1 MQHWRIRGVTA
12 AVWLSG
18 VWVCLNQGL
27 YWTGRPGALLLVSV
41 WLIAGAV
48 VAGGWAIS
56 TGFGQN
62 LRKTGYGP
70 HEVGTYKLALHDL
83 APFKFGS
90 SELEL
95 GTYQLGSAA
104 PRAGLWTEP
113 SVRWALLLAAGPF
126 VIAAGYAW
134 RLAAGPLSVQSTL
147 EALRLW
153 AFLGVFVAAL
163 GGLAAVKS
171 LSARRLLEAGWLL
184 IGGLLAVTALAAAY
198 GLLPIP
204 GAILRTADPAI
215 SATGAR
221 LGGLLQYPNAFGA
234 VMAAFLLERLMRL
247 ARMERAAFTRAGSWR
262 GQRAG
267 ALALL
272 FALALLLSESRGALT
287 AALGGWAAGFALLR
301 GAERRRYA
309 WHSAVFAGAAA
320 VLARG
325 LASAQ
330 LAPAPGPGALALA
343 AGLAAALLASGR
355 VASAPPRPRAPHARP
370 NAAFRAP
377 RRARAFG
384 GAALL
389 LAAPLA
395 ALPASAGFLGRGLR
409 PETAS
414 ARAAMYADAAELL
427 RRSPWLG
434 QGGDVWRHAF
444 RRVQSLPYVGSEV
457 HSGYLDLALDLGLLG
472 LACILLWLGGMSI
485 PLLRARSALLPPYL
499 VLLLHSAIDFDF
511 SYGLVW
517 LLLLWAATMG
527 IAEAGSLG
535 RLRLPVLPRP
545 GLVRGAFFRA
555 RGLLSP
561 RPLRIV
567 CSGLIAAALLLL
579 GVSGLREAE
588 SQRLQRQALAQPPE
602 AHREAAELLR
612 RSLAL
617 APYRTTVRLA
627 LAERSAPQEA
637 ASLLQA
643 GLRYEPERAELWFA
657 LGQALAQ
664 ADQPAAAEALRRG
677 IELDPFDRVKQTAA
691 LRELWGLA
699 QRLQASGG
707 LQQAEAVASVGTDL
721 YLSFLRLAEG
731 IAANPSLRNDRA
743 FRLTEE
749 AMSLGREL
757 QQRAHFYTSDAA
769 KK

>member
-1 MQHWRIRGVTA
+1 MRHWRVWGVIA

-18 VWVCLNQGL
+18 VWVCLIQGM
-27 YWTGRPGALLLVSV
+27 YWTGRPGALLLVSI

-48 VAGGWAIS
+48 AAGVWGILS
-56 TGFGQN
+56 GVRRK
-62 LRKTGYGP
+62 LRETDYGP
-70 HEVGTYKLALHDL
+70 HGAGLHEL
-83 APFKFGS
+83 TPFEIEPY
-90 SELEL
+90 ELEL
-95 GTYQLGSAA
+95 GTNKLGGAA
-104 PRAGLWTEP
+104 PLAGLWTE
-113 SVRWALLLAAGPF
+113 SAVWYAWLLAAGPF

-134 RLAAGPLSVQSTL
+134 RLAAGPLSVQSTM

-153 AFLGVFVAAL
+153 AFLGVFAAVL
-163 GGLAAVKS
+163 GTLAAAKS
-171 LSARRLLEAGWLL
+171 LRARRMLEAGWLL
-184 IGGLLAVTALAAAY
+184 LGGLLALTALAAVY
-198 GLLPIP
+198 GLLPLP
-204 GAILRTADPAI
+204 GAILRTADPAV

-234 VMAAFLLERLMRL
+234 VMAAFLLEQLMRL

-272 FALALLLSESRGALT
+272 FALGLLLSESRGALA
-287 AALGGWAAGFALLR
+287 AALGGWAAGLALLR

-309 WHSAVFAGAAA
+309 GHSAVFAGAAA

-325 LASAQ
+325 LAAAQ

-355 VASAPPRPRAPHARP
+355 VASAPPRPRAPHARS
-370 NAAFRAP
+370 NAARAP
-377 RRARAFG
+377 QRRAC
-384 GAALL
+384 GATALL

-395 ALPASAGFLGRGLR
+395 ALPASAGFLGRALR

-414 ARAAMYADAAELL
+414 ARAAMYADAVTLL
-427 RRSPWLG
+427 RRAPWLG
-434 QGGDVWRHAF
+434 QGGDAWRHAF

-457 HSGYLDLALDLGLLG
+457 HSGYLDLALDLGLIG
-472 LACILLWLGGMSI
+472 LACTWLWLGGMAI
-485 PLLRARSALLPPYL
+485 PLLRARSALLPPCL

-511 SYGLVW
+511 SYGLIW
-517 LLLLWAATMG
+517 LLLLWAAAMG
-527 IAEAGSLG
+527 IAEAGPLH
-535 RLRLPVLPRP
+535 LPARHRP
-545 GLVRGAFFRA
+545 GLVRGPSPRA
-555 RGLLSP
+555 RRLLSP

-567 CSGLIAAALLLL
+567 GSGLIAAALLLL
-579 GVSGLREAE
+579 GVTGLREAE
-588 SQRLQRQALAQPPE
+588 SQRLHRQALARLPE

-617 APYRTTVRLA
+617 APYHTAVRLA

-637 ASLLQA
+637 ALLLQA
-643 GLRYEPERAELWFA
+643 GLRYEPERAELWLA
-657 LGQALAQ
+657 LGRALAQ
-664 ADQPAAAEALRRG
+664 ANQPAAAEALRRG
-677 IELDPFDRVKQTAA
+677 SELDRYDRVKQTAA
-691 LRELWGLA
+691 LRELWELA

-707 LQQAEAVASVGTDL
+707 LQQAEAVASAGADL
-721 YLSFLRLAEG
+721 YAGFLRLAEG
-731 IAANPSLRNDRA
+731 IAANPSLRNDRG

-749 AMSLGREL
+749 AMTLGREL
-757 QQRAHFYTSDAA
+757 QQKAHFFTSDAA

>member
-1 MQHWRIRGVTA
+1 MAADRRAAGCNGIGRGLRPA
-12 AVWLSG
+12 ADPRRDPAHRGSSHFGDRCPAGRAAPVPQRLRCRDGG
-18 VWVCLNQGL
+18 VS
-27 YWTGRPGALLLVSV
+27 PGAADAAREDG
-41 WLIAGAV
+41 AGC
-48 VAGGWAIS
+48 
-56 TGFGQN
+56 F
-62 LRKTGYGP
+62 
-70 HEVGTYKLALHDL
+70 H
-83 APFKFGS
+83 
-90 SELEL
+90 
-95 GTYQLGSAA
+95 
-104 PRAGLWTEP
+104 
-113 SVRWALLLAAGPF
+113 
-126 VIAAGYAW
+126 
-134 RLAAGPLSVQSTL
+134 
-147 EALRLW
+147 
-153 AFLGVFVAAL
+153 
-163 GGLAAVKS
+163 
-171 LSARRLLEAGWLL
+171 ARR
-184 IGGLLAVTALAAAY
+184 
-198 GLLPIP
+198 
-204 GAILRTADPAI
+204 
-215 SATGAR
+215 
-221 LGGLLQYPNAFGA
+221 
-234 VMAAFLLERLMRL
+234 
-247 ARMERAAFTRAGSWR
+247 
-262 GQRAG
+262 
-267 ALALL
+267 
-272 FALALLLSESRGALT
+272 
-287 AALGGWAAGFALLR
+287 
-301 GAERRRYA
+301 
-309 WHSAVFAGAAA
+309 
-320 VLARG
+320 
-325 LASAQ
+325 Q

-517 LLLLWAATMG
+517 LLLLWTATMG

-677 IELDPFDRVKQTAA
+677 IELDRYDRVKQTAA
-691 LRELWGLA
+691 LRELWELV

-757 QQRAHFYTSDAA
+757 QQRAHFHTSDAA